1 MSLLQHIR
9 GYVQQPLVRPW
20 ALAGPV
26 LVILLCLPFLHPLI
40 QPDPRTWSDQQQL
53 VASTI
58 QALVERH
65 TLAIDGTIFAD
76 NPAAVS
82 HNGRLYSPYP
92 PMLPAL
98 MAPVYWVLLKQG
110 IYYSDDLVL
119 VQYLLTLF
127 CATVPL
133 AICAGMLYRL
143 ARMFELRR
151 PLRLALSIGAVLGG
165 GLISYGVIVNYHV
178 PAAALL
184 LVAVSCVSHLA
195 VARYPY
201 RNLAYAAF
209 AGFFATL
216 AAVLDPPAAVFAALL
231 CIVLLAMRWSA
242 AMRVGAVLLYVA
254 AGIPVLILN
263 ASMIYP
269 TGPAVTPP
277 LSAPDA
283 LARFEAPTISTP
295 VLPVAAD
302 LIEEDDREPSFVSI
316 AWHAVALWIGRVLEG
331 LVGEHGILTHYPI
344 LILGLIGVT
353 LVLHRNWTP
362 ATKSLAAVSLTA
374 SFISI
379 VLFAVGEMDVS
390 LSYGAPWFLCLSPAL
405 LLWAGAWLKR
415 QHRPQSWG
423 MVAVAFTYS
432 VVVGLVG
439 MSQPMPRE
447 GYANYSFAQAT
458 ARLLE
463 PKALPAPQRPDEGT
477 LQQGLQSD

>member
-1 MSLLQHIR
+1 MSVLQHIR

-26 LVILLCLPFLHPLI
+26 LVIILCLPFLHPLI
-40 QPDPRTWSDQQQL
+40 QPDPRTWDDQQQL
-53 VASTI
+53 IASTV

-65 TLAIDGTIFAD
+65 TLAIEGTVFAD
-76 NPAAVS
+76 NPAAVA
-82 HNGRLYSPYP
+82 HGGQLYSPYP

-98 MAPVYWVLLKQG
+98 IAPLYWVLLKQG
-110 IYYSDDLVL
+110 VYYSDDLVL

-165 GLISYGVIVNYHV
+165 GLLSYGVIINYHV

-184 LVAVSCVSHLA
+184 LIAISCISHLA

-216 AAVLDPPAAVFAALL
+216 AATLDPPAAVFAALL
-231 CIVLLAMRWSA
+231 CVVLLAMRWSP
-242 AMRVGAVLLYVA
+242 AMRVGAVLLYVS

-263 ASMIYP
+263 ASITYSAGP
-269 TGPAVTPP
+269 TPVPFT
-277 LSAPDA
+277 APDA
-283 LARFEAPTISTP
+283 LARLDAPTISTA
-295 VLPVAAD
+295 VLPPTVN
-302 LIEEDDREPSFVSI
+302 LMEEEDAEPSFVTT
-316 AWHAVALWIGRVLEG
+316 AWHTVAVWIGRVLEG
-331 LVGEHGILTHYPI
+331 LVGEHGILTHYPVM
-344 LILGLIGVT
+344 ILGVIGVT
-353 LVLHRNWTP
+353 LVLHRNWTG
-362 ATKSLAAVSLTA
+362 ATKSLAAVSLAA
-374 SFISI
+374 SVVSI

-415 QHRPQSWG
+415 HHRPQSWA
-423 MVAVAFTYS
+423 MVGIAFTYS

-439 MSQPMPRE
+439 MSDPIPRE
-447 GYANYSFAQAT
+447 GYMKYSFAQAT
-458 ARLLE
+458 AHLLE
-463 PKALPAPQRPDEGT
+463 PKRLPAGPDVEGEE
-477 LQQGLQSD
+477 QQGLQSE